1 MSGLIYCRT
10 SVFLPDCRLDF
21 LKPAWRFAPVFEP
34 EKRKRN
40 SEIKV
45 KQNFHISAVYAIRL
59 ILMNSNSH
67 FMNIIIRKCCVFEF
81 ILFSKEFDIFYK
93 LKDLMQCR
101 VKSVVSFQADG
112 FFPFIWWTYFVIPL
126 EFAKNLSDT
135 FAKFPRFFL
144 YDWRKSSFCLK
155 PSLHQ
160 MLITSFCVQQK
171 SI

>member
-1 MSGLIYCRT
+1 MLR
-10 SVFLPDCRLDF
+10 FLS
-21 LKPAWRFAPVFEP
+21 LKK
-34 EKRKRN
+34 EK
-40 SEIKV
+40 EIVKSKLNKIFTLVQFTQYYTWKNKV
-45 KQNFHISAVYAIRL
+45 DIDEFKFSFYEYHYSQMLCFR
-59 ILMNSNSH
+59 
-67 FMNIIIRKCCVFEF
+67 IIV
-81 ILFSKEFDIFYK
+81 FSKEFDIFYK

-112 FFPFIWWTYFVIPL
+112 FFPFIWWTCFVIPL
-126 EFAKNLSDT
+126 VFAKILSDT

-160 MLITSFCVQQK
+160 KLITSFCGRQK